1 MATSDD
7 VATVLK
13 SLNEGIQRLEE
24 RLDEGIQRLDAGQQR
39 LEIYT
44 KEIMGRLL
52 SPTEI
57 AEVEHK
63 VAQIE
68 QPSQPLTAGR

>member
-7 VATVLK
+7 LVTTLK
-13 SLNEGIQRLEE
+13 RLEEGIQRLET
-24 RLDEGIQRLDAGQQR
+24 GQKR

-44 KEIMGRLL
+44 KGIMSRLL
-52 SPTEI
+52 SSEEI
-57 AEVEHK
+57 AQVERE
-63 VAQIE
+63 ANQIE